1 MGKMNLFKEFQN
13 FVQKESL
20 FKPEHKLLLALSG
33 GIDSMVLLSLL
44 KHFNYTFEVAHANFQ
59 LREEESTADAQFILQ
74 HCKEHAI
81 TVHLKT
87 FETNTYEQSAGIGT
101 QEAARIL
108 RYNWF
113 EELRISFS
121 FDVILTAHH
130 ANDQAETIL
139 FHLMR
144 GAGSKGLSGIM
155 AKNKYLTRPLLFA
168 FKQDI
173 INHASEFFIPYRTDS
188 SNHKE
193 KYARNFIRY
202 QIMPKMTQ
210 IQPASV
216 QNIIHTGKI
225 MEGTAY
231 YFQIQMEILKKELLV
246 QTKNETIISLESLII
261 KPHANMVLF
270 ELLKPWGFNF
280 TQCNE
285 IIQSYLNEHTGATFE
300 MGSYLAY
307 VNRAQLIIG
316 ESDNPFSSFQIQS
329 LPFEF
334 DAFHHSFYFSES
346 NFTGFSENTFWLDLD
361 LIKFPI
367 ELRSIVS
374 GDKFKPLGLNN
385 FQKVSDYLIN
395 QKLSLPQKKRVIVVH
410 TSDEIYAL
418 LPLQVSNDFKVTNT
432 TKRFLKIEQ
441 KKEDN
446 V

>member
-20 FKPEHKLLLALSG
+20 FKPEHKVLLALSG

-44 KHFNYTFEVAHANFQ
+44 KHFNYSFEVAHANFQ

-74 HCKEHAI
+74 YCKEHAI

-87 FETNTYEQSAGIGT
+87 FETNTYAQSAGIGT

-113 EELRISFS
+113 EELRISFF
-121 FDVILTAHH
+121 FDNILTAHH
-130 ANDQAETIL
+130 ANDQAETIV
-139 FHLMR
+139 FHLIR

-155 AKNKYLTRPLLFA
+155 AKNNYLVRPLLFA
-168 FKQDI
+168 LKQDI

-193 KYARNFIRY
+193 KYARNFIRH

-231 YFQIQMEILKKELLV
+231 YFQLQMEILKKELLV
-246 QTKNETIISLESLII
+246 RTKNETIISLERLII
-261 KPHANMVLF
+261 KPHASMVLF

-307 VNRAQLIIG
+307 LNRAQLIIG

-329 LPFEF
+329 LPLEF
-334 DAFHHSFYFSES
+334 DAFNHSFYFSES
-346 NFTGFSENTFWLDLD
+346 NFTGFSENTFWIDLD

-395 QKLSLPQKKRVIVVH
+395 QKVSLPQKKRVIVVH
-410 TSDEIYAL
+410 NSDEIYAL

-432 TKRFLKIEQ
+432 TKKFLKIEQ

>member
-44 KHFNYTFEVAHANFQ
+44 KHFNYSFEVAHANFQ
-59 LREEESTADAQFILQ
+59 LREEESNADAQFILQ
-74 HCKEHAI
+74 YCKEHAI
-81 TVHLKT
+81 NVHLKT
-87 FETNTYEQSAGIGT
+87 FETNTYAQSAGIGT

-121 FDVILTAHH
+121 FDAILTAHH
-130 ANDQAETIL
+130 ANDQAETIV

-144 GAGSKGLSGIM
+144 GAGSKGLSGIK
-155 AKNKYLTRPLLFA
+155 AKNNYLARPLLFA
-168 FKQDI
+168 LKQDI
-173 INHASEFFIPYRTDS
+173 LNHASEFFIPYRTDS
-188 SNHKE
+188 SNNKE
-193 KYARNFIRY
+193 KYSRNFIRH
-202 QIMPKMTQ
+202 QIISKMMQ

-225 MEGTAY
+225 MESTSY
-231 YFQIQMEILKKELLV
+231 YFQLQMEILKRELLV
-246 QTKNETIISLESLII
+246 RTKNETIISIESLIT
-261 KPHANMVLF
+261 KPHADYVLF

-285 IIQSYLNEHTGATFE
+285 IIQSYLNGHTGANFE
-300 MGSYLAY
+300 MGAYLATL
-307 VNRAQLIIG
+307 NRAHLIIT
-316 ESDNPFSSFQIQS
+316 ESDFQFSPFQIQS

-334 DAFHHSFYFSES
+334 DAFHPSFHFSES

-367 ELRSIVS
+367 QLRSIVS

-395 QKLSLPQKKRVIVVH
+395 QKVSLPQKKRVVVMH
-410 TSDEIYAL
+410 NLEEIYAL
-418 LPLQVSNDFKVTNT
+418 LPFQVSNDFKVTNT